1 MRGIKYLVINQ
12 LYILSSDSWT
22 DIDKDSIKH
31 LSGLQ
36 LWHLFKYAE
45 LTIVIRQDDKLF
57 IDFLKK
63 VRVGNIDDDVEKLL
77 KMQNALGKLLEL
89 NIDAKVDIQDFLING
104 QTGNIDSWVQPRL
117 KRDFSWILK
126 SNWVNTSS
134 RWPRLPGF

>member
-1 MRGIKYLVINQ
+1 M
-12 LYILSSDSWT
+12 
-22 DIDKDSIKH
+22 
-31 LSGLQ
+31 
-36 LWHLFKYAE
+36 
-45 LTIVIRQDDKLF
+45 F

-77 KMQNALGKLLEL
+77 KMQTALGKLLEL

-134 RWPRLPGF
+134 R